1 MSCYETKNLF
11 FILLSSISLFSQRK
25 YAKEFSFLNDN
36 DLYISPN
43 QDRYYTNGMF
53 FSYRYLSNNTTE
65 KLEKKI
71 FEIQIGHHMY
81 TPFKATV
88 EQSSDHDRPFA
99 GYLFGSF
106 GIHRFYKNETILKT
120 TLQLGALG
128 PSALS
133 KPMQDFIHEIYG
145 FKKAIGWEDQISDA
159 LAVNLKIAYIKKLAN
174 DNYLDVNW
182 VNNIRIGTVYTDFS
196 TGFYGRIGLK
206 PLQKII
212 NSIAFNANLNN
223 ENTNFNNEIESFLYI
238 KPMFSYVAYDATIEG
253 SFLNDSSPITYD
265 IEPFKFTAEIGIRFT
280 ANRFNFGYAINY
292 HTKKLKSMRVPKGNF
307 YGTLLFNYQF
317 N

>member
-1 MSCYETKNLF
+1 MKQKIFF

-81 TPFKATV
+81 TPFKAIV

-106 GIHRFYKNETILKT
+106 GIHRFYKNETIIKT

-174 DNYLDVNW
+174 DNYLDVKW

-223 ENTNFNNEIESFLYI
+223 ENTNFYNEIESFLYI

-292 HTKKLKSMRVPKGNF
+292 HTKKLKSIRVPKGNF

>member
-1 MSCYETKNLF
+1 MKQKVFFL
-11 FILLSSISLFSQRK
+11 FILFSISLFSQRK

-53 FSYRYLSNNTTE
+53 FSYRYLSNETS
-65 KLEKKI
+65 KKIEKKI
-71 FEIQIGHHMY
+71 FEIQVGHHMY

-88 EQSSDHDRPFA
+88 EQSSNHDRPFA

-106 GIHRFYKNETILKT
+106 GVQHFFKNETILKT
-120 TLQLGALG
+120 TLQIGVLG

-145 FKKAIGWEDQISDA
+145 FKKAVGWEDQISDA
-159 LAVNLKIAYIKKLAN
+159 FAANLNINYIKKIAT

-182 VNNIRIGTVYTDFS
+182 VSTIRLGTVYTDLS

-223 ENTNFNNEIESFLYI
+223 KNTNFSNEIESFIYI
-238 KPMFSYVAYDATIEG
+238 KPMLSYIAYDATIEG
-253 SFLNDSSPITYD
+253 SFLNNKSPITFD
-265 IEPFKFTAEIGIRFT
+265 IKPFKFTSEIGIRFT
-280 ANRFNFGYAINY
+280 ANRFNFGYAVNY
-292 HTKKLKSMRVPKGNF
+292 HTKKLKSVRVPKGNF
-307 YGTLLFNYQF
+307 YGTILLNYQF

>member
-1 MSCYETKNLF
+1 MKQKIFF

-81 TPFKATV
+81 TPFKAIV

-106 GIHRFYKNETILKT
+106 GIHRFYKNETIIKT
-120 TLQLGALG
+120 TLQLGSLG

-159 LAVNLKIAYIKKLAN
+159 LAVNLKITYIKKLAN

-292 HTKKLKSMRVPKGNF
+292 HTKKLKSVRVPKGNF